1 MTRKNEQL
9 CFAEAPQ
16 RFSIMEKTD
25 ATGESDDN
33 ERRWPCVLVFGR
45 PDQVRCGVFIGYRS
59 NVWQTLDKSI
69 DHKF

>member
-45 PDQVRCGVFIGYRS
+45 LDQDAMRRFY
-59 NVWQTLDKSI
+59 WLP
-69 DHKF
+69 